1 MTDDLF
7 SVRTIVVTRSMS
19 DRTLLRQAAAMSSIP
34 IEIVVVDDGAA
45 ACRELGAGADLV
57 FLDRAVGNAETAQ
70 VVAAAR
76 AARSP
81 AFTVVLTHGQTGVD
95 EFLTDALATKPA
107 RLEDAKQLLERSIRV
122 RISSRV
128 LVVDDSSTMRSIVR
142 KLLAATRLPLEV
154 TEAADGAAALKL
166 VAEVEF
172 DIVFLDYNMP
182 DFSGLETLSAFD
194 RAKRHMTVAVMTSMQ
209 DAALVGRVHAH
220 GATFLKKP
228 FYPAD
233 IEAVLSRYYGLVALN
248 PKRAK

>member
-7 SVRTIVVTRSMS
+7 SARTIVVSRSIS
-19 DRTLLRQAAAMSSIP
+19 DQSLCRQAAAMSSIP
-34 IEIVVVDDGAA
+34 IEIVAADGGSA
-45 ACRELGAGADLV
+45 ACDALAGGADLV

-76 AARSP
+76 APAAP

-95 EFLTDALATKPA
+95 EFVTDALATKPA
-107 RLEDAKQLLERSIRV
+107 RLEDAKQLLERSIRL
-122 RISSRV
+122 RIPSRV
-128 LVVDDSSTMRSIVR
+128 LIVDDSSTMRSIVR
-142 KLLAATRLPLEV
+142 KLLSATRLPLDV
-154 TEAADGAAALKL
+154 TEAADGATALKL
-166 VAEVEF
+166 VSEVGF

-182 DFSGLETLSAFD
+182 DFSGLETLSEFD
-194 RAKRHMTVAVMTSMQ
+194 RTKRRMTVVVMTSMQ

-220 GATFLKKP
+220 GANFLKKP